1 MSVTVTGIVFRGNRQ
16 VGDFK
21 WMVKQPE
28 YADAVFIICENFI
41 DMLFEEDNGSG
52 TAVLRKNT
60 WPNTQT
66 PQAVGIPTGWS
77 QVTGGFNP
85 LDNTV
90 KKVVRLA
97 GLRILA
103 HLRENPHVKR
113 IIYSADE
120 EDESLIGCNIFKKT
134 IDPAVIKHISA
145 FIHELPE
152 LYKVTTHQSTQSIR
166 RKEYEHFQLAQALHD
181 RDCARRRCNHAERQ
195 RDEAEHQLKE
205 MKAKKRVATETP
217 RLPPQNRPAAVS
229 QTKAAVAKQGAK
241 KRKIDDFMR
250 S

>member
-1 MSVTVTGIVFRGNRQ
+1 MFSDAAASPRTLAVTAVQF
-16 VGDFK
+16 VGKNKPGDYK

-120 EDESLIGCNIFKKT
+120 ENEKFIGCGIFKQT
-134 IDPAVIKHISA
+134 LDPAVIKHISA
-145 FIHELPE
+145 IIHKLPG
-152 LYKVTTHQSTQSIR
+152 LHAATSPQPTANPAPPRVQPTLVHQPTLVQPS
-166 RKEYEHFQLAQALHD
+166 
-181 RDCARRRCNHAERQ
+181 
-195 RDEAEHQLKE
+195 
-205 MKAKKRVATETP
+205 ATSP
-217 RLPPQNRPAAVS
+217 PAAVTIAHAYVNTS
-229 QTKAAVAKQGAK
+229 RERDRHLWQWYDYTCRNCDG
-241 KRKIDDFMR
+241 
-250 S
+250 